1 MKYLF
6 GPVPSRRLGY
16 SLGIDILPAK
26 VCTFDCI
33 YCEVGK
39 TTRKISER
47 EDFGNSEEILAE
59 LKEFLEKFTGRID
72 HITVSGSGEPT
83 LHKKLGYLAEEI
95 KKITEIP
102 LALITNASL
111 FHMEDVRKEAMLFDV
126 VLPSIDAGLNDTF
139 QKVNQPHRDIVLEDM
154 IDGLKKFCDEYKG
167 KVLLEILFVKG
178 INDSERDI
186 LALRKIISV
195 MKVSKL
201 QINTVV
207 RPPAYEGYRPIEEKD
222 KEKIRNLLGDIAE
235 IELVFKSEKDNFS
248 NAGIEDVER
257 LIARRPCTF
266 ETISASLGIPIDRL
280 RFIMDELEERKI
292 IKTDQ
297 FNGEF
302 FYSILNK
309 EKSKEGKK

>member
-16 SLGIDILPAK
+16 SLGVDILPAK

-39 TTRKISER
+39 TTRKTAER

-59 LKEFLEKFTGRID
+59 LKEFLKTFTGRID
-72 HITVSGSGEPT
+72 HITISGSGEPT
-83 LHKKLGYLAEEI
+83 LHKKLGYLAKEI
-95 KKITEIP
+95 KKMTDIP

-111 FHMEDVRKEAMLFDV
+111 FYIEEVRREAMLFDV

-139 QKVNQPHRDIVLEDM
+139 QKINQPHRNISLDKMVE
-154 IDGLKKFCDEYKG
+154 GLKMFCEEYKG
-167 KVLLEILFVKG
+167 QILLEILFVKG
-178 INDSERDI
+178 INDSEKDI
-186 LALRKIISV
+186 LALRKAISS
-195 MKVSKL
+195 MKVNKL

-207 RPPAYEGYRPIEEKD
+207 RPPAYDGYKPIEEKD

-248 NAGIEDVER
+248 NAGADDVEN

-266 ETISASLGIPIDRL
+266 EMISASLGIPIDRL
-280 RFIMDELEERKI
+280 RVIMDELEGRKR
-292 IKTDQ
+292 IKSDN

-302 FYSILNK
+302 FYSIK
-309 EKSKEGKK
+309 KDEETSKGEK